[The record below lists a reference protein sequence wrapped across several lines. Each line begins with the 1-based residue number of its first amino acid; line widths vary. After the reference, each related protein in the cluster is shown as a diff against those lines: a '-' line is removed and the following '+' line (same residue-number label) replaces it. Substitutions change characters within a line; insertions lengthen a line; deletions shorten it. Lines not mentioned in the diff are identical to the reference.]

1 MQPITHSVG
10 PLAAAN
16 PTAIALSQAPVA
28 GNLTLNGALVNS
40 RGVAVLDTPRT
51 IVLASTGNNSNT
63 TFTIYGTDWAGDL
76 ISESLV
82 GAGAGLSVTS
92 VLSYAT
98 VTRIASSAASVAGLT
113 VGTGITA
120 HSQWVRTD
128 SWASPQIGL
137 QAKVTGTVNFTLQF
151 SMDDPNSP
159 TNPVAPANMYWDTAG
174 SPFVA
179 VAVGGTA
186 NMLAAPTWGRILL
199 NSGTG
204 SVSITLTQ
212 YSDAGY

>member
-1 MQPITHSVG
+1 MQPITITVG

-16 PTAIALSQAPVA
+16 PTAIALSQTPAA

-40 RGVAVLDTPRT
+40 RGVAVLDTPRN

-63 TFTIYGTDWAGDL
+63 TFTIFGTDWAGGP

-82 GAGAGLSVTS
+82 GGNIGSVTS

-113 VGTGITA
+113 VGTGTTA
-120 HSQWVRTD
+120 YSQWARTD
-128 SWASPQIGL
+128 SWASPQLGL

-159 TNPVAPANMYWDTAG
+159 TNPVAPANMYWDSAG

-204 SVSITLTQ
+204 SISITLTQ